1 MTYEARNLAIY
12 DAANA
17 CSRSYGVLTEI
28 AYQYGLSRARVSAII
43 LRLDIKLQKQAR
55 PKYECRHG
63 SFFTNDT
70 QYTSFDEYC
79 IGRRWNLTQGL
90 RAAVAL
96 LLESPDYEG
105 KEELPYSCSLGPWR
119 TTRAQHDA
127 FKALREARS
136 LTYAEAMRT
145 AISILLNTDTQ

>member
-17 CSRSYGVLTEI
+17 SGRSYGILTEI
-28 AYQYGLSRARVSAII
+28 AHQYGLSRARVSAII
-43 LRLDIKLQKQAR
+43 LRMDIKLQKQPR
-55 PKYECRHG
+55 PKYSHRQAA
-63 SFFTNDT
+63 FFTG
-70 QYTSFDEYC
+70 QYQSMAFTKYC
-79 IGRRWNLTQGL
+79 IGRNWDATRGL

-96 LLESPDYEG
+96 LLACPDYQG
-105 KEELPYSCSLGPWR
+105 KEEPPYSCSLGPWR
-119 TTRAQHDA
+119 TTQAQHDA
-127 FKALREARS
+127 FKALRETRS